1 MSVTISNYPNVRDR
15 TTALQMALSSELA
28 ILPRGFADGSGPGG
42 LAHEPDASTV
52 RKLLSA
58 GGLEV
63 QQLEPMA
70 GRLPAVVQHSADWLS
85 PTIFVGS
92 MLLSQNPYAI
102 QVALNIISTYLVDA
116 LRGAGRSG
124 LVKVNVV
131 VEQSDRRSCRLL
143 TFEGPASSLSD
154 LERVIHSLQEQ

>member
-1 MSVTISNYPNVRDR
+1 MSVAVSDYLNVRER
-15 TTALQMALSSELA
+15 TTALQMDLSSELA
-28 ILPRGFADGSGPGG
+28 ILPRGFADASGPGD

-52 RKLLSA
+52 RKLLTA

-92 MLLSQNPYAI
+92 MLLTQNPYAV
-102 QVALNIISTYLVDA
+102 QVALNIISSYLGDA
-116 LRGAGRSG
+116 LRGAKRSE
-124 LVKVNVV
+124 LVRVNVV

-143 TFEGPASSLSD
+143 TFEGPASSLKD
-154 LERVIHSLQEQ
+154 LEPVIRSLQER

>member
-1 MSVTISNYPNVRDR
+1 MPVSVSDYPNVRER
-15 TTALQMALSSELA
+15 TTLLGMTLSSELA
-28 ILPRGFADGSGPGG
+28 ILPRGFAEASGPGD
-42 LAHEPDASTV
+42 LAHEPDASTI

-70 GRLPAVVQHSADWLS
+70 GRLPAVVQHAADWLS

-116 LRGAGRSG
+116 LRGARGSG
-124 LVKVNVV
+124 MVKVSLV
-131 VEQSDRRSCRLL
+131 VEQSDRRSCRSLS
-143 TFEGPASSLSD
+143 FEGPASGLKD
-154 LERVIHSLQEQ
+154 LERVIRSLQEQ